1 MSNAAIEQLVKMLG
15 QPLPSEY
22 LRVLGDYPDVLKNVP
37 RAIDNSDSEGTIEDV
52 ELIRDLESV
61 LAINQEARDGSVP
74 DPEGNEH
81 LWPDQLLVIGETG
94 EGDYYCLDVDDEE
107 LCIMQFN
114 HQSVVFEVVAEDL
127 QDFVE
132 MLVEVMVE
140 YDPDAPDDGFDDDLE
155 WENRDEDEACC
166 DGDIK
171 PEGDHHADS

>member
-15 QPLPSEY
+15 QPLPSTY
-22 LRVLGDYPDVLKNVP
+22 LRMLADYPDVLKDVR

-52 ELIRDLESV
+52 ELIRDFQSV
-61 LAINQEARDGSVP
+61 LEINQEARDGSVP

-81 LWPDQLLVIGETG
+81 FWPDQLLVIGETG
-94 EGDYYCLDVDDEE
+94 EGDYYCLDVDEPE
-107 LCIMQFN
+107 PCVMQFN

-140 YDPDAPDDGFDDDLE
+140 YDPDAPDDGFDEDLI
-155 WENRDEDEACC
+155 DEDDDENHGVD
-166 DGDIK
+166 DGVAELDDS
-171 PEGDHHADS
+171 EGTT